1 MKRSHVFVLEGHRRW
16 LGRLSIHGLLCV
28 LVAANVDLETDSKIQ
43 AAIRTVFR
51 ASTVITVAHRLGRLS
66 FLATRRLIVFV

>member
-1 MKRSHVFVLEGHRRW
+1 
-16 LGRLSIHGLLCV
+16 V

-51 ASTVITVAHRLGRLS
+51 ESTVITVAHRLGRLL

>member
-1 MKRSHVFVLEGHRRW
+1 MSV
-16 LGRLSIHGLLCV
+16 HGLLCV
-28 LVAANVDLETDSKIQ
+28 LMAANVDLETDSKIQ

-66 FLATRRLIVFV
+66 FLARRKLCLYMS